1 MTHPRIT
8 LEKDRTSRE
17 PWKSPKIMG
26 CRQAAQQGFPQW
38 NTLRNQ
44 VNELAMG
51 CPGGGSLRNKK
62 FYQQKLYRISQQNR
76 WFYGKDIWTWQSEW
90 ILMFWINS
98 TNVKSWKHQTGFTI
112 GYHIYDFA
120 SGPRNAGFLW
130 RIQVWG
136 KMREHKTPFSER
148 HIIIKVEMRTVSE
161 IMNEEVILSMYIYI
175 YVYAC
180 NIYIYVCV
188 ILNVYI

>member
-1 MTHPRIT
+1 
-8 LEKDRTSRE
+8 
-17 PWKSPKIMG
+17 MG

-90 ILMFWINS
+90 ILMFWS
-98 TNVKSWKHQTGFTI
+98 FTI

-120 SGPRNAGFLW
+120 SGPRNAEFLW
-130 RIQVWG
+130 RIQLSG
-136 KMREHKTPFSER
+136 KMREHKTPSSES

-161 IMNEEVILSMYIYI
+161 IMNEEVIP
-175 YVYAC
+175 
-180 NIYIYVCV
+180 NIYIYICMYNIYVCI
-188 ILNVYI
+188 ILYIYI